1 MAETFVTIMICLPIL
16 IIATVFYHLSMTR
29 NPYAVI
35 LWITGFLGSL
45 YFGFLATYGFDPFII
60 AILIFVGAFFI
71 PYKKDYK
78 PKKSSFD
85 DEFVKDKYTDEKS

>member
-1 MAETFVTIMICLPIL
+1 MAEIFVTIMICLPIL
-16 IIATVFYHLSMTR
+16 IVATAFYHLSMTR
-29 NPYAVI
+29 NPYGII
-35 LWITGFLGSL
+35 LCITGFLVS
-45 YFGFLATYGFDPFII
+45 FGYGFGVKYGFEPFII

-85 DEFVKDKYTDEKS
+85 DEFIKEKYKDEKS